1 VTASLARKATGAFRR
16 PFPASTAPPTR
27 PSYASFSTRGGF
39 EEEGPGNTFA
49 DQTAAQ
55 GSNADQ
61 SVDAANCSSGG
72 KDDRNENAKGVGPC
86 SWR

>member
-1 VTASLARKATGAFRR
+1 MTGISVPKSDGRL
-16 PFPASTAPPTR
+16 SAPVSGLDGPTHEIILCLISIR
-27 PSYASFSTRGGF
+27 SGF
-39 EEEGPGNTFA
+39 EEEDPGKTLA

-72 KDDRNENAKGVGPC
+72 KGDRNENAKGVGPC